1 MQGPALDRLTRHVHV
16 RSCIQVISDKTI
28 GSRELGGCFVQAGSP
43 DVPEN
48 AGRALRIPA
57 ELANF
62 PAHPKTLIIPTI
74 AAWDM
79 GYYVDATAN
88 PANANCVVKLT
99 AHRAQ
104 LVAKKHI
111 GEGAELRLSAKF
123 AANDVYDDTEA
134 D

>member
-1 MQGPALDRLTRHVHV
+1 MHMHAAQGPALDRLTRHVHV
-16 RSCIQVISDKTI
+16 RSCFQVISDKTI

-74 AAWDM
+74 
-79 GYYVDATAN
+79 
-88 PANANCVVKLT
+88 P
-99 AHRAQ
+99 
-104 LVAKKHI
+104 
-111 GEGAELRLSAKF
+111 
-123 AANDVYDDTEA
+123 
-134 D
+134 